1 MDLHVY
7 DEIVRDNIANPGET
21 LDAFDQFSINRAFD
35 PPTFLSQSN
44 IISSLERVL
53 LSTIEEVEIPAKH
66 VGLVMLRST
75 WARLGLTAPA
85 TFADPGF
92 YGTLT
97 MEIFNSNKWGIT
109 IQPGT
114 ALWTL
119 VLVPAPFEPL
129 YEGRYQGQ
137 TAGVTLPKALSVE
150 NDMYKYAE

>member
-7 DEIVRDNIANPGET
+7 DEIVRDNLVSIGET
-21 LDAFDQFSINRAFD
+21 VDAFDQVSINRAFD
-35 PPTFLSQSN
+35 PPATLSQSN
-44 IISSLERVL
+44 IIASLERVL
-53 LSTIEEVEIPAKH
+53 LSTIEEVEIPANH

-75 WARLGLTAPA
+75 WARLGLIAPA

-97 MEIFNSNKWGIT
+97 MEVFNSNKWGIT
-109 IQPGT
+109 LIPGT

-119 VLVPAPFEPL
+119 VIVPAPFEPL

-137 TAGVTLPKALSVE
+137 TAGVTLPKALSLD
-150 NDMYKYAE
+150 NDLYEGG